1 MATVTIVKRPR
12 KKKGTSYIVQ
22 YVDPETKKKK
32 YHGSYD
38 RKGDALK
45 EKAQLEVAI
54 DGGEHI
60 EAQRASKSLRGKTA
74 GYFCD
79 LCKEEWKRRKMEG
92 SLRPATASD
101 YIGRLKLIRK
111 AFGNKLIGT
120 ISKDNIL
127 NFRAQEAHRNS
138 PASANRYMFIVQQ
151 VMQRALKE
159 KAIASDPS
167 ASIQKLNEKQHE
179 RKIFLKP
186 NELEVLLA
194 TAAKEKTRHYMVLA
208 ILLAVEHG
216 CSRQEVLD
224 LKWSDIDLD
233 FGDSGT
239 IRFFRTKNSQERLH
253 CIMPRTREALLNRKA
268 HLNEMREKRGI
279 EVKGDHVVG
288 RLDGT
293 PLTNFN
299 KAWRTIRDACGF
311 NKKLNFHDHRHTYC
325 TNIVLAG
332 GSTKHAA
339 AMIGHNDPRM
349 TERYTNLEGLL
360 YNPVQDKLAAHY
372 QNTKNP
378 I

>member
-12 KKKGTSYIVQ
+12 KKKGNSYIVQ

-45 EKAQLEVAI
+45 EKARLEVAI
-54 DGGEHI
+54 DGGEKI
-60 EAQRASKSLRGKTA
+60 EAQRTSKSLRGKTVR
-74 GYFCD
+74 YFCD
-79 LCKEEWKRRKMEG
+79 LCQKEWERRNMEG
-92 SLRPATASD
+92 SLRPATAAG
-101 YIGRLKLIRK
+101 YIGRLKPIIET
-111 AFGNKLIGT
+111 FGNRLIGT

-138 PASANRYMFIVQQ
+138 PASANRYLFIIQQ
-151 VMQRALKE
+151 VTQRAMKE
-159 KAIASDPS
+159 KAIISDPS

-179 RKIFLKP
+179 RKVFLKP
-186 NELEVLLA
+186 DELETLL
-194 TAAKEKTRHYMVLA
+194 TIAALGKTRHYMVLA

-224 LKWSDIDLD
+224 LKWADIDLS

-239 IRFFRTKNSQERLH
+239 IRFFRTKNGQERLH
-253 CIMPRTREALLNRKA
+253 LIMPRTREALLKRKV
-268 HLNEMREKRGI
+268 HLEKMRDKRDI
-279 EVKGDHVVG
+279 EVKDDYVIG

-293 PLTNFN
+293 PFTNFN

-311 NKKLNFHDHRHTYC
+311 DKKINFHDHRHTYC

-339 AMIGHNDPRM
+339 AMIGHSDPRM

-360 YNPVQDKLAAHY
+360 HNPVQDKLAAHY
-372 QNTKNP
+372 QNT
-378 I
+378 

>member
-12 KKKGTSYIVQ
+12 KKKGPSYIVQ

-45 EKAQLEVAI
+45 EKARLEVAI
-54 DGGEHI
+54 DGGEQI
-60 EAQRASKSLRGKTA
+60 EAQRTSKTLRGKTVA
-74 GYFCD
+74 YFCD
-79 LCKEEWKRRKMEG
+79 LCQEEWARREKEG
-92 SLRPATASD
+92 SLRPATAAG

-111 AFGNKLIGT
+111 TFGTRLVGT
-120 ISKDNIL
+120 LSTENIL

-138 PASANRYMFIVQQ
+138 PASANRYLFIIQQ

-159 KAIASDPS
+159 KAITNDPS
-167 ASIQKLNEKQHE
+167 ASIQKLNERQHE
-179 RKIFLKP
+179 RKVFLKP
-186 NELEVLLA
+186 DELDTLLV
-194 TAAKEKTRHYMVLA
+194 TAAQEKTRHYMVLA

-224 LKWSDIDLD
+224 LKWSDIDLT

-253 CIMPRTREALLNRKA
+253 LIMPRTREALLKRKG
-268 HLNEMREKRGI
+268 HLKEMRDKRDI
-279 EVKGDHVVG
+279 EIMGDHVIG

-293 PLTNFN
+293 PFTNFN

-311 NKKLNFHDHRHTYC
+311 DKKLNFHDHRHTYC

-360 YNPVQDKLAAHY
+360 HNPVQDKLAAHY
-372 QNTKNP
+372 QNT
-378 I
+378 